1 MRVGWDARILVNGE
15 RRGMGT
21 YACNVLQALRE
32 CRPDIELRLFH
43 DRDGRDGAVDDVD
56 AREIGPKRGYR
67 WQLWERVGLPF
78 HAYTQGCD
86 LVHSPAN
93 TTPPRCPL
101 PRVVTLHDALPF
113 HDWNESANPLPY
125 FHDTQRRAIRT
136 ADAIITDSRVLE
148 GRHLQHAEGR
158 AIPRVCYS
166 IGAQSRLPSSES
178 STVTAQLKDLDIR
191 SPFIVALAAS
201 ARRKN
206 TLGVL
211 RAFAALQHEHRE
223 VALVLTS
230 VGPRLRQTLQEEMK
244 ALQIDADRVRFL
256 DFVSQQQLA
265 ALYAGCDAFWFLSLF
280 EGFGLPILDAMR
292 CGAVVVCST
301 RTSCPEVAGD
311 AAVMVDPEEI
321 QDAVAATLN
330 VLGMDGPARERWRA
344 RALAHA
350 ATFTW
355 QRTATMTAQ
364 VYSDVAGTS

>member
-21 YACNVLQALRE
+21 YACNVLHALRE

-43 DRDGRDGAVDDVD
+43 DRDGRDRAVDDVD

-136 ADAIITDSRVLE
+136 ADAIITDSQYSKEDICSTLKVEPSRVFV
-148 GRHLQHAEGR
+148 
-158 AIPRVCYS
+158 IPL
-166 IGAQSRLPSSES
+166 APSPDFHRPES

-191 SPFIVALAAS
+191 SPFIVALAAT

-364 VYSDVAGTS
+364 VYSDVAGTP